1 MSRGNRGRVGRVGR
15 ECGEDPREDV
25 RNKLC
30 VSCRARGIW
39 RTTRHTDKRA
49 ALHRGRPPADQSG
62 KLNTEVARHADILAR
77 ILARKVL
84 SCNLSYTR
92 LLFNYSIRS
101 IHGVT
106 LLTTGL
112 HPRSRSRSHHYSTSS
127 SSNGKARAPA
137 GYSNSG
143 AANTHGDSDAG
154 QLTAS

>member
-1 MSRGNRGRVGRVGR
+1 MSLSCHEEIAGVLDVTDENAARIHARMSATSRACRV
-15 ECGEDPREDV
+15 
-25 RNKLC
+25 
-30 VSCRARGIW
+30 RGIW

-77 ILARKVL
+77 ILARKLL
-84 SCNLSYTR
+84 SCNLSGYYLT
-92 LLFNYSIRS
+92 IRS
-101 IHGVT
+101 IQDVT

-112 HPRSRSRSHHYSTSS
+112 RPRSRSRSHHYSSS
-127 SSNGKARAPA
+127 SSSSKGKARASA